1 MADCVAAQIAREAVE
16 RGTHTRSKLGRGAAG
31 RNISNPSDSRTTS
44 TSNNSHESNGT
55 HSLKHLPWLSGK
67 RGFREILMDSW
78 LRTQS
83 EVPSSIFQR
92 PFENMDTPSQSLTKM
107 ANLHGFYNESLGCS
121 KTKTHQRNTKQQ
133 SPCLLC
139 PQSTNETPQN
149 LNEQPSNLSHSES
162 SLQCNPASTSRYIN
176 PNNAGPTSSDFAT
189 SVSSVVA
196 RNSTMTTQN

>member
-1 MADCVAAQIAREAVE
+1 MADCVAAQTARKGAVE
-16 RGTHTRSKLGRGAAG
+16 RGTHKKQARSWRRWEEYLQSIGLKDNVYLKQFSREQWHTLIGEFAVAIMEARFLRKSHGQLAANTVG
-31 RNISNPSDSRTTS
+31 
-44 TSNNSHESNGT
+44 GT
-55 HSLKHLPWLSGK
+55 IQYLSVS
-67 RGFREILMDSW
+67 FREHGYPNP
-78 LRTQS
+78 
-83 EVPSSIFQR
+83 PS
-92 PFENMDTPSQSLTKM
+92 TKT